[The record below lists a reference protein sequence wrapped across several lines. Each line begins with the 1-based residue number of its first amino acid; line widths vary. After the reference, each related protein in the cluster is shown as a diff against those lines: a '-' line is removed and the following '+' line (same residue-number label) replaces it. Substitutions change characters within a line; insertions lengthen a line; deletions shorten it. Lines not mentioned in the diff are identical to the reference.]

1 MQQLKEGIQGVI
13 FFGLIMLAAFIEPIT
28 DHIINIIF

>member
-1 MQQLKEGIQGVI
+1 MTQLKDLLQGVI
-13 FFGLIMLAAFIEPIT
+13 FLGLIMLAAFIEPIT